1 MVYGETAMVRFNL
14 DAMNNQ
20 TRQEAIDA
28 LDVHELPTGHAIGQ
42 GKIALFTHPFLVL
55 YVYYRGHH
63 ETLELK
69 IKEEIWRKRTFSSL
83 DYQLE
88 SEDFY
93 AISCKLPTHVFS
105 HGWP

>member
-42 GKIALFTHPFLVL
+42 GKTFYSPFLSPL
-55 YVYYRGHH
+55 R
-63 ETLELK
+63 LL
-69 IKEEIWRKRTFSSL
+69 
-83 DYQLE
+83 
-88 SEDFY
+88 
-93 AISCKLPTHVFS
+93 
-105 HGWP
+105 